1 MLSHL
6 HVKFILGLLVVII
19 CEASAGVSII
29 TSKGYVAKLC
39 QDNCQQST
47 DKTLI
52 DHCERG
58 CRFFDLAQTSDLL
71 DLNATNV
78 TTVCVDSCKE
88 AYVNTQ
94 NEDSCVVGC
103 NNAKEVINNLEK
115 RANDLLEEAQKQMTF
130 FNLMFSK
137 MTSSFWSPSDS
148 SEESDDLFED
158 RENFMNGP
166 GYTLNTDAL
175 YKPNRLEKNSN
186 SDVEILTM
194 IGDDLASIDSAENSL
209 CATRVWLHRLSFILI
224 VMGALS
230 LLLVSSFYIAAV
242 IKHKKM
248 KDIKRETG
256 GDMSKPPSYETL
268 INDGF
273 IVLSN
278 DMVTIPTEKQEKLFI
293 A

>member
-1 MLSHL
+1 LQISVFL
-6 HVKFILGLLVVII
+6 ALLVVTTCEVSTSRII
-19 CEASAGVSII
+19 A
-29 TSKGYVAKLC
+29 SKGYIAKLC

-47 DKTLI
+47 EKTLV

-71 DLNATNV
+71 DLNTANLSS
-78 TTVCVDSCKE
+78 VCVDSCKE
-88 AYVNTQ
+88 AYLNTET
-94 NEDSCVVGC
+94 EDVCVLGC
-103 NNAKEVINNLEK
+103 NSAKEVITSLEK
-115 RANDLLEEAQKQMTF
+115 KANELLEQTQSQMRL
-130 FNLMFSK
+130 FNLFFSK
-137 MTSSFWSPSDS
+137 KFSSFWSSDS
-148 SEESDDLFED
+148 SEESDDLFD
-158 RENFMNGP
+158 DSDNHFLNLP
-166 GYTLNTDAL
+166 SFSLNTDGISR
-175 YKPNRLEKNSN
+175 PNRLENN
-186 SDVEILTM
+186 ANNDVEILTLT
-194 IGDDLASIDSAENSL
+194 GDELASIDSAGNTL

-230 LLLVSSFYIAAV
+230 LALVSSFYIAAV

-248 KDIKRETG
+248 KDIQRATG

-278 DMVTIPTEKQEKLFI
+278 DTMETLKEKDEKLFI